1 MNPSSSS
8 EVDLSG
14 IIDMHIHTAPDIRP
28 RYCDDVQA
36 AREAKEAGM
45 RAILLKSHITLTAD
59 RAIVAQK
66 VVGDIHVFG
75 SLVLNA
81 PVGGLN
87 PEAVEVALK
96 MGAKEIW
103 MPTFSAA
110 NEVNQRGEEGG
121 ITIFTEGDKVHPNVH
136 EIANLVHQADAILAT
151 GHISIEESLAMVH
164 IAREH
169 SLRKILITHPESSI
183 IRMPIETQVELA
195 GKDLYFERCYV
206 ETTPPTG
213 SKVTIQEIAAGIRH
227 VGVAS
232 TIITSDFG
240 LASLPAPVQGMREYI
255 TKLLGEGIQLHEINQ
270 MASENP
276 AYLLNL

>member
-1 MNPSSSS
+1 MNPSSFS

-59 RAIVAQK
+59 RAIVAQRI
-66 VVGDIHVFG
+66 VGDILVFG
-75 SLVLNA
+75 SLVLNT

-110 NEVNQRGEEGG
+110 NEINQRGEEGG
-121 ITIFTEGDKVHPNVH
+121 ITIFSEKGEPQTEIH
-136 EIANLVHQADAILAT
+136 EIVDLIHQADAILAT
-151 GHISIEESLAMVH
+151 GHISVEETLALVK

-169 SLRKILITHPESSI
+169 GLRKILITHPESSI

-195 GKDLYFERCYV
+195 GEDLYFERCYV

-213 SKVTIQEIAAGIRH
+213 SKVTIQEIAAGIRY
-227 VGVAS
+227 VGVDS

-255 TKLLGEGIQLHEINQ
+255 AKLLDEGIQLHEINQ

-276 AYLLNL
+276 AYVLDL